1 MKREVRILRIL
12 LFLYILLCLILAGLN
27 QGSNEEIA
35 KRVAPYWH
43 AYENEG
49 KTLLILVCGLLT
61 YRITKAKGHHE
72 MRYKNLRRFFAAALF
87 LHIVLPLATANP
99 ELYFFAMPLPWTT
112 LGLQASYEGSAFYQ
126 SHLQTLGLG
135 GIRFVLRFFW
145 VYSGFIAIGTVLFG
159 RRLQCSS
166 LCLFNG
172 FAAEI
177 FDPAIPLFG
186 KKQKPLGKKSLR
198 MVTSIRMFYLVLA
211 LSFTLFWMLIPYLEV
226 LQSTISIVRGLEL
239 IWYLGAN
246 LILAMA
252 FWVALSGRFYCHLC
266 PLGAVLSVLSKLG
279 GMRIRTDVSS
289 CIGCG
294 ACDRA
299 CPLSI
304 SIQEKASKALA
315 VHSSRCVGCGH
326 CVDACPKQTLRYETT
341 FLSYLQP
348 KIKNKQE

>member
-1 MKREVRILRIL
+1 M
-12 LFLYILLCLILAGLN
+12 LFLYILFCLILAGLN
-27 QGSNEEIA
+27 QGPDKELA
-35 KRVAPYWH
+35 RAVAPYWH

-61 YRITKAKGHHE
+61 HRITKAKGRNT
-72 MRYKNLRRFFAAALF
+72 MRSKNLRRFLLAALV
-87 LHIVLPLATANP
+87 LHIALPIATANP

-112 LGLQASYEGSAFYQ
+112 LPLQAGFEGSAFHQ

-135 GIRFVLRFFW
+135 GIRFLLRFFW
-145 VYSGFIAIGTVLFG
+145 VYSSFIAIGTVLFG

-177 FDPAIPLFG
+177 FDPAIPLVG
-186 KKQKPLGKKSLR
+186 KKRKRESEKTLSLLR
-198 MVTSIRMFYLVLA
+198 ILRTFYLVLA
-211 LSFTLFWMLIPYLEV
+211 LAFTLYWMLIPSIHE
-226 LQSTISIVRGLEL
+226 LQRYISPIKTLEL
-239 IWYLGAN
+239 FWYLGAN

-252 FWVALSGRFYCHLC
+252 FWVAANGRFYCHLC
-266 PLGAVLSVLSKLG
+266 PLGTTLALLAKLG
-279 GMRIRTDVSS
+279 GMRIRTNVSS

-304 SIQEKASKALA
+304 SIQKQAKAGLP
-315 VHSSRCVGCGH
+315 VHSFRCVGCGH
-326 CVDACPKQTLRYETT
+326 CIDACPKQTLRYETA
-341 FLSYLQP
+341 FLSCLSGME
-348 KIKNKQE
+348 KNKEQVGGIVDAS